1 MQLAL
6 ALPETEAR
14 KGEAMTSGI
23 QVKEI
28 YIHLIENEPG
38 FVCTVRY
45 GGLIGKSKHF
55 PLEIARDVPPDLDE
69 ESFPVVRI
77 RNRRSASA

>member
-1 MQLAL
+1 
-6 ALPETEAR
+6 
-14 KGEAMTSGI
+14 MTNGI

-45 GGLIGKSKHF
+45 GGLIGKSKYF
-55 PLEIARDVPPDLDE
+55 PLEIAPEVALDLDE

-77 RNRRSASA
+77 RKRRGDSA

>member
-1 MQLAL
+1 
-6 ALPETEAR
+6 
-14 KGEAMTSGI
+14 MTIGI

-38 FVCTVRY
+38 LVCTVRY

-55 PLEIARDVPPDLDE
+55 PLEIAPEVPLDHDE
-69 ESFPVVRI
+69 ESFTVVRI
-77 RNRRSASA
+77 RKRRGDSA